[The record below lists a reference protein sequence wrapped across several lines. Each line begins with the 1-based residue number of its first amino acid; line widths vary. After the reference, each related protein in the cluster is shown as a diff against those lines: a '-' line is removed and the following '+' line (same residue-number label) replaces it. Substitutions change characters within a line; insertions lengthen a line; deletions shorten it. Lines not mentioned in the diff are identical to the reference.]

1 MHQPVH
7 RNRKSKY
14 SQEKKEAEF
23 KENNVKYCIHKHTTT
38 YKQYRCKHYMKLIY
52 FKVVKLPFHFSV
64 YVYCIKSDNMNTM
77 YKSL

>member
-23 KENNVKYCIHKHTTT
+23 KENNVKYCIHKAYNNLQTV
-38 YKQYRCKHYMKLIY
+38 Q
-52 FKVVKLPFHFSV
+52 V
-64 YVYCIKSDNMNTM
+64 
-77 YKSL
+77 